1 MKQEQLSELQKK
13 NLDAA
18 MRLAQLS
25 IENSQRIVELQVDTA
40 RALFEDSVNNA
51 KSLTTSGDPQQQLT
65 LRAELARS
73 TTERMLACAR
83 QIAEITTATQAEFG
97 KLVSQQLTSGNQDVL
112 ASLQKMFDGMPITQ
126 SGALENIQAAVNS
139 AQSAFEQVAKA
150 SQDAFAQFT
159 QVAGKAA
166 SQATEAA
173 SGAPKKGT
181 RK

>member
-1 MKQEQLSELQKK
+1 MKQEQMSELQKR

-25 IENSQRIVELQVDTA
+25 IENSQRILQLQVDTA

-51 KSLTTSGDPQQQLT
+51 RSLTAAGDAQEQMT
-65 LRAELARS
+65 LRADLAR
-73 TTERMLACAR
+73 TTTDRMLACAR

-112 ASLQKMFDGMPITQ
+112 ESLQKMFSGMPIAQ
-126 SGALENIQAAVNS
+126 AGSMENIQAAVNS
-139 AQSAFEQVAKA
+139 AQSAFEQVTKA
-150 SQDAFAQFT
+150 AQDAFAQFT
-159 QVAGKAA
+159 QMAGQAA
-166 SQATEAA
+166 EATTP
-173 SGAPKKGT
+173 PKKGA